1 MEKVDI
7 TLNLSNILDSVP
19 YFTKKKKKKIQLEET
34 LQSTDAPQKDIGLF

>member
-7 TLNLSNILDSVP
+7 TLSLSNILDSVP
-19 YFTKKKKKKIQLEET
+19 YFTKKKKKIQLEET